1 VGESVGGDGLVED
14 PLPDEVP
21 DPLLD
26 ELNDGLAVGVSH
38 THVGEL
44 VVAGDSV
51 GGTGGLFVGG
61 VGGGGTAN
69 TTSKPSIAE
78 NLPFAISC
86 ITNEIALSTS
96 QDPPKSN
103 ISIFHSKHV
112 TTLSGISLILG
123 YTLMQFVV
131 LSTSASTI
139 QS

>member
-1 VGESVGGDGLVED
+1 VGESVGDDALVED

-26 ELNDGLAVGVSH
+26 GLNDGLVS
-38 THVGEL
+38 EF
-44 VVAGDSV
+44 VVVGDSV
-51 GGTGGLFVGG
+51 GDTGGLFVGG
-61 VGGGGTAN
+61 VGGGCTAD